1 VATLFL
7 TGFPGFLGSRLLP
20 RVLARAPEDL
30 AVCLVQPR
38 FLAMAR
44 RRVDEL
50 ESHNRALAHRIEI
63 VEGDITRPG
72 LGLGDD
78 EALRRGVRDIW
89 HLAAVY
95 DLSVSREQ
103 GMRVNVGGTRNVLAF
118 AEACPGLQRFHYTS
132 TCFVSG
138 RFQGCF
144 TERDL
149 ERGQA
154 FNNQYEETKY
164 LAEVLVQER
173 MRAGLPATVYRPSIV
188 VGDSATG
195 ATQKYDGPYFVIRW
209 ILKQPGVAVLP
220 TVGNTRAHRL
230 NVVPRD
236 FVVPA
241 IAHLSGLARSRGRVY
256 HIVDPAP
263 ATVDAIIS
271 EIARATRRRI
281 LRFGLPL
288 ALAKAAIDRV
298 PGVYRVM
305 GIPSAA
311 IDYFIHPTTYATD
324 QAQADLE
331 GSGLSVPPFSS
342 YVDRLVEFVRA
353 HPEIGS
359 DAMA

>member
-1 VATLFL
+1 MGTLFL

-63 VEGDITRPG
+63 
-72 LGLGDD
+72 
-78 EALRRGVRDIW
+78 
-89 HLAAVY
+89 
-95 DLSVSREQ
+95 
-103 GMRVNVGGTRNVLAF
+103 
-118 AEACPGLQRFHYTS
+118 
-132 TCFVSG
+132 
-138 RFQGCF
+138 
-144 TERDL
+144 
-149 ERGQA
+149 
-154 FNNQYEETKY
+154 
-164 LAEVLVQER
+164 
-173 MRAGLPATVYRPSIV
+173 
-188 VGDSATG
+188 
-195 ATQKYDGPYFVIRW
+195 
-209 ILKQPGVAVLP
+209 
-220 TVGNTRAHRL
+220 
-230 NVVPRD
+230 
-236 FVVPA
+236 
-241 IAHLSGLARSRGRVY
+241 
-256 HIVDPAP
+256 
-263 ATVDAIIS
+263 IS

-305 GIPSAA
+305 GIPSAS

>member
-1 VATLFL
+1 MPILFL

-20 RVLARAPEDL
+20 RVLARAPEDI

-38 FLAMAR
+38 FAAAAR

-50 ESHNRALAHRIEI
+50 QAHNPALAGRIEI
-63 VEGDITRPG
+63 AEGDITRPG
-72 LGLGDD
+72 LGLR
-78 EALRRGVRDIW
+78 EHETLRRGVRDVW

-95 DLSVSREQ
+95 DLGVSREL
-103 GMRVNVGGTRNVLAF
+103 GMRVNVEGTRNVLAF
-118 AEACPGLQRFHYTS
+118 AESCPGLRRLHHVS

-138 RFQGCF
+138 RFHGTF

-149 ERGQA
+149 ERGQT
-154 FNNQYEETKY
+154 FNNHYEETKH

-173 MRAGLPATVYRPSIV
+173 MRAGLPGTIYRPSIV

-209 ILKQPGVAVLP
+209 ILKQPRIAVLP
-220 TVGNTRAHRL
+220 TVGDLRAHRL

-236 FVVPA
+236 FVIPA
-241 IAHLSGLARSRGRVY
+241 IAHLSGLERSRGRVY
-256 HIVDPAP
+256 HIADPAP
-263 ATVDAIIS
+263 ATVDEILS
-271 EIARATRRRI
+271 EIAHATRRRI
-281 LRFGLPL
+281 VRVGVPR
-288 ALAKAAIDRV
+288 ALAKAALDRV
-298 PGVYRVM
+298 PGLYRLM

-311 IDYFIHPTTYATD
+311 IDYFVHPTTYATD
-324 QAQADLE
+324 QALADLE

-342 YVDRLVEFVRA
+342 YADRLVEFVRA